1 MKLIPP
7 PHVPIQILS
16 KESWNMHRA
25 LALER
30 LRLSSPSCIYS
41 REIWSGE
48 RNILCFRS
56 SMVMPF
62 SSEAIH
68 SLLSFSCLMASMRL
82 HKASC
87 LSFLL
92 FLKVIKL
99 LSAALK
105 RASPLSVPSQIFP
118 FVSLVRHRTS
128 FPGRLIGLS
137 GSCRKFFTLLSFSE
151 RMLKPPLTWPIYK
164 FPSPPSNTVHVCSS
178 GKLGIVFLL

>member
-87 LSFLL
+87 LAFLL

-118 FVSLVRHRTS
+118 FVIPVIV
-128 FPGRLIGLS
+128 PLS
-137 GSCRKFFTLLSFSE
+137 R
-151 RMLKPPLTWPIYK
+151 
-164 FPSPPSNTVHVCSS
+164 
-178 GKLGIVFLL
+178 